1 LPIRK
6 GGGLRFP
13 CDFCASMKSSLRTR
27 IFLKSHKGEIR
38 FVLYF
43 ILFFIALQIVH
54 YSIRS
59 YTSPL
64 LVHTLNAGVSSRIIN
79 FITPGEKSFS
89 RGGLIGS
96 GTFTIRIAQGCEGI
110 EGILL
115 ITAALC
121 AFSMGMKQ
129 KIGGV
134 LVGALILYVANL
146 ARIVALY
153 YTLKYRPDMFDLAH
167 VYIGQT
173 FIVFVGILF
182 FMAWITRFARS
193 DE

>member
-1 LPIRK
+1 
-6 GGGLRFP
+6 
-13 CDFCASMKSSLRTR
+13 MKNSLRTK

-43 ILFFIALQIVH
+43 ILLFLALQIAH

-64 LVHTLNAGVSSRIIN
+64 LVHTLNAEASSGIIN
-79 FITPGEKSFS
+79 FITPWEKSFS
-89 RGGLIGS
+89 RGDLIGS
-96 GTFTIRIAQGCEGI
+96 GGFTIRIAQGCEGI
-110 EGILL
+110 EVILL
-115 ITAALC
+115 LTAALC
-121 AFSMGMKQ
+121 AFSMGIKQ

-134 LVGALILYVANL
+134 LAGSLILYVANL

-182 FMAWITRFARS
+182 FMAWITYFARS